1 MGSRKDNTIVI
12 IPSFNEARTIGT
24 LIRGLVPGGL
34 DVLVIDDGSSDNTEC
49 EALDAGAM
57 VIRNKTNLGKG
68 ASVRN
73 GIQHVLD
80 KTKYEWIVMM
90 DGDGQH
96 HPEDVPILMSETV
109 KEDADIV
116 VGNRMGETKNM
127 PIVRRLTNTFM
138 SWLLSKFCGQRI
150 PDTQCG
156 FRLMKADALRGL
168 KLETDR
174 FDIESEMLI
183 EASMNGFKIRSA
195 PVQTIYGD
203 EESRI
208 HPVRDTIKFI
218 QLLAKYSTKKNALRR
233 NAPKNGGN
241 AVGGE
246 GYRRP

>member
-1 MGSRKDNTIVI
+1 MI
-12 IPSFNEARTIGT
+12 IPSFNEARTIGE
-24 LIRGLVPGGL
+24 LVRALVPQGF
-34 DVLVIDDGSSDNTEC
+34 DVMVIDDGSSDSTER
-49 EALDAGAM
+49 EALNAGAM

-73 GIQHVLD
+73 GIQYVLD
-80 KTKYEWIVMM
+80 KTRYEWIIMM

-96 HPEDVPILMSETV
+96 HPEDVPALMAVTDGEG
-109 KEDADIV
+109 ADIV
-116 VGNRMGETKNM
+116 VGNRMGATRNM
-127 PIVRRLTNTFM
+127 PLVRRLTNMFM

-156 FRLMKADALRGL
+156 FRLMKAEALRGL

-183 EASMNGFKIRSA
+183 EASMNGCRIKSA

-218 QLLAKYSTKKNALRR
+218 QLLSKYSISKNALRR
-233 NAPKNGGN
+233 TAQKNGGN
-241 AVGGE
+241 AAGRPGN
-246 GYRRP
+246 RRP